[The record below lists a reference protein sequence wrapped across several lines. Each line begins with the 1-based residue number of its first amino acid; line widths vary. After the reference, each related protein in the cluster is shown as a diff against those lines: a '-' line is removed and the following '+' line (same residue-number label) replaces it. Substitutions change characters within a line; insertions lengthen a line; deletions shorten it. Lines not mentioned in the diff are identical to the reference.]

1 MFTKEEKKVLRFLV
15 DKELKD
21 VLEKEAE
28 LDILRPG
35 VAFLA
40 LEEKYEI
47 LLENLLK
54 KLKK

>member
-1 MFTKEEKKVLRFLV
+1 MFTEDEKKVLRFLV
-15 DKELKD
+15 DKELKN

-54 KLKK
+54 KLK

>member
-1 MFTKEEKKVLRFLV
+1 MFTNEEKKVLKFLV

-28 LDILRPG
+28 LDKLRPG

-54 KLKK
+54 KLKP

>member
-1 MFTKEEKKVLRFLV
+1 MFTKEEKKVLKFLV

-28 LDILRPG
+28 LDKLRPG

-54 KLKK
+54 KLK